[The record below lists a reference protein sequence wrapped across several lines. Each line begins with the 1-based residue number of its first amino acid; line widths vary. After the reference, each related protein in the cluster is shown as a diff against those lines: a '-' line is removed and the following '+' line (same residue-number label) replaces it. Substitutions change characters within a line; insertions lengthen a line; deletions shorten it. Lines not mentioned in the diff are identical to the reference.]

1 MKPSVLGGYWI
12 LILLAIAVSAI
23 PGTASQSTS
32 PQKWWNSEPYVHELG
47 LTPDQS
53 RRLEEI
59 FQQAA
64 PNERALKKALDE
76 AEAQLE
82 RLMAKPDDK
91 AALEQIER
99 VVTARANLIRSHS
112 VMLFRMRR
120 VLTAE
125 QWTRLGTLKAAD
137 EHERQKAPQ
146 KGK

>member
-1 MKPSVLGGYWI
+1 MKPSVFGGYWI
-12 LILLAIAVSAI
+12 LVLLAIAVSAI

-82 RLMAKPDDK
+82 RLMARPDDK
-91 AALEQIER
+91 PALEQIER

-112 VMLFRMRR
+112 LMLFRMRR

-137 EHERQKAPQ
+137 EHERQKASQ
-146 KGK
+146 KVK

>member
-12 LILLAIAVSAI
+12 LVLLAIAVSAI
-23 PGTASQSTS
+23 PGTANQSTS

-82 RLMAKPDDK
+82 RLMARPDDK
-91 AALEQIER
+91 PALEQIER

-112 VMLFRMRR
+112 LMLFRMRR

-137 EHERQKAPQ
+137 EHERQKASQ
-146 KGK
+146 KVK

>member
-12 LILLAIAVSAI
+12 LVLLAIAVSAI

-47 LTPDQS
+47 LSPDQS
-53 RRLEEI
+53 RRLEDI

-112 VMLFRMRR
+112 LMLFRMRR

-137 EHERQKAPQ
+137 EHERQKASQ

>member
-12 LILLAIAVSAI
+12 LVLLAIAVSAI

-82 RLMAKPDDK
+82 RLMARPDDK
-91 AALEQIER
+91 PALEQIER

-112 VMLFRMRR
+112 LMLFRMRR

-137 EHERQKAPQ
+137 EHERQKASQ
-146 KGK
+146 KVK

>member
-12 LILLAIAVSAI
+12 LVLLAIAVSAI

-64 PNERALKKALDE
+64 PNERPLKKALDE

-82 RLMAKPDDK
+82 RLMARPDDK
-91 AALEQIER
+91 PALEQIER

-112 VMLFRMRR
+112 LMLFRMRR

-137 EHERQKAPQ
+137 EHERQKASQ
-146 KGK
+146 KVK

>member
-1 MKPSVLGGYWI
+1 MKPSVFGGYWI
-12 LILLAIAVSAI
+12 LVLLAIAVSAI
-23 PGTASQSTS
+23 HGTASQGTS
-32 PQKWWNSEPYVHELG
+32 PQKWWSSEPYVHELG

-91 AALEQIER
+91 PALEQIER

-112 VMLFRMRR
+112 LMLFRMRR

-137 EHERQKAPQ
+137 EHERQKASQ
-146 KGK
+146 KVK